1 MTNPNANDLLRL
13 ARAVYPDAQIEI
25 VCGEV
30 HVSWRS
36 PLPLADGS
44 HPVLGLPFDPA
55 NNSEQFCEV
64 LAWLLSPALS
74 LAHPEKA
81 FFTVTSW
88 NVLRSRFIDDCL
100 GPVTMFSVGHNG
112 TPAGIRAAVVDAAV
126 RVAGGGQ

>member
-1 MTNPNANDLLRL
+1 MTDAMLRL
-13 ARAVYPDAQIEI
+13 ARAVYGEAAHVGPHYDNHLDGTWTYTDCI
-25 VCGEV
+25 VRIATDNGIDV
-30 HVSWRS
+30 
-36 PLPLADGS
+36 
-44 HPVLGLPFDPA
+44 FDPA

-100 GPVTMFSVGHNG
+100 EPVTMFSVGHNG
-112 TPAGIRAAVVDAAV
+112 TPAGIRAAVVEAAV
-126 RVAGGGQ
+126 RVANA